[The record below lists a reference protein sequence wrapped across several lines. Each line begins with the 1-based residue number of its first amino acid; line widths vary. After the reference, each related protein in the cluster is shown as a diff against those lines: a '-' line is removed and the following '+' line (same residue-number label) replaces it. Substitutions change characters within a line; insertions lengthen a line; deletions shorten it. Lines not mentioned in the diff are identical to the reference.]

1 MKKLLT
7 FTLLLVATC
16 VYSQKAFRY
25 NGEEILTGKHTI
37 YVNPKIKSKPKAY
50 IYNNVN
56 DALRC
61 AEKLQQKRIAND
73 TTWTCIYIEPS
84 VYWIDNPN
92 DTTIHTALPGD
103 HIPYGMKLQLSK
115 TKLIGMGS
123 TPDDVVLA
131 AQRGQTQ
138 GAIGNFTMFHITGDD
153 FHAEN
158 LTFGNY
164 CNVDLNYT
172 RDPKLSRKKKSDA
185 IVQAQLIICNGTRY
199 TATNCNFISRLNLC
213 PYAGA
218 KDATFNNCYFECTDD
233 ALCGTGKYVSC
244 RFTLF
249 SSKPF
254 YTTSR
259 KGAYFYDCDIYTKT
273 KGTQYLTKVSGPV
286 TLEKCRWI
294 SDDKNLIIKWAPKPN
309 PKDKCYMIDCTLNG
323 KKLDVPTT
331 PDIPMP
337 VGLSLM
343 PINNILDIHEG
354 KWTLDVF
361 CPSDLGVHKYETDIN
376 QPAWG
381 YGEGVDGAEGTYG
394 LIQRTRGARM
404 MYTGI
409 SSEDYDKQKLV
420 LSLNPCK
427 GPGQGFGSA
436 TGQYMDIC
444 IKFDTRTLTGYGIR
458 FIRTV
463 NYDRAVEVMLVKYNN
478 GEITQI
484 TEPQKCTIFRRGCQ
498 LTLSYADSLIKAEI
512 QNGDETQSLSA
523 KADHNKYGGIHIQ
536 HTGSTGASATVISGL
551 KCEYGK

>member
-1 MKKLLT
+1 MRKV
-7 FTLLLVATC
+7 FTLVLLLSVIISNAQVKFSYAGQQITT
-16 VYSQKAFRY
+16 SK
-25 NGEEILTGKHTI
+25 NNI
-37 YVNPKIKSKPKAY
+37 YVNPKKKNNAKVY
-50 IYNNVN
+50 IYNNVKE
-56 DALRC
+56 ALRC
-61 AEKLQQKRIAND
+61 AEVLQKARSTND
-73 TTWTCIYIEPS
+73 ITWTNIYIEPS

-92 DTTIHTALPGD
+92 DTTTHMPLPGE
-103 HIPYGMKLQLSK
+103 HIPYGMKLKLNR
-115 TKLIGMGS
+115 TRLIGISGN
-123 TPDDVVLA
+123 PKDVILA

-138 GAIGNFTMFHITGDD
+138 GAIGNFTMLHLTGND

-158 LTFGNY
+158 ITFGNY
-164 CNVDLNYT
+164 CNVDLIYEPNA
-172 RDPKLSRKKKSDA
+172 KLNRKKRSDA
-185 IVQAQLIICNGTRY
+185 IVQAQLVICNGTRY
-199 TATNCNFISRLNLC
+199 TAKNCEFISRLNLC
-213 PYAGA
+213 PFAGA
-218 KDATFNNCYFECTDD
+218 KDVTFEECYFECTDD
-233 ALCGTGKYVSC
+233 ALCGTGKHIRC

-259 KGAYFYDCDIYTKT
+259 TGAYFYDCDIHSKT
-273 KGTQYLTKVSGPV
+273 TGTQYLTKVSGPV
-286 TLEKCRWI
+286 TLEKCRWT
-294 SDDKNLIIKWAPKPN
+294 SDDKNLTIKWAPKPN

-323 KKLDVPTT
+323 KPLDVPTT
-331 PDIPMP
+331 PDIPLP

-343 PINNILDIHEG
+343 PINNTPEIVEG

-361 CPSDLGVHKYETDIN
+361 CPSDLGIHKYETDIN

-381 YGEGVDGAEGTYG
+381 YGEGLDGAEGTYG

-463 NYDRAVEVMLVKYNN
+463 NYDRAVEVMLVKYKN